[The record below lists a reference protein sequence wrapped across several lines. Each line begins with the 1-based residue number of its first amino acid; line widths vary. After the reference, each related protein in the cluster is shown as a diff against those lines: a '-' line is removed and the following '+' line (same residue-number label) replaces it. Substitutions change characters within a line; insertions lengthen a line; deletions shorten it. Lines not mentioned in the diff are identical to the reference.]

1 MDSNSTTSAEVLGSG
16 ILDDDKFE
24 RILAIGDVRAGG
36 RRAVR
41 LSTGRGVVLFNTRKG
56 WFAMDHAC
64 YHHGGPL
71 LPGDIEDVH
80 GSLCVVCPWHKY
92 RIALETG
99 EGLYFGIDPLQR
111 GPDGKPTPVLKS
123 KGVKQRVHA
132 VKLHDGHVWIRD
144 DGAHTYGA
152 QADDADGEACSG
164 AGASTPGSAST
175 ATATTASSSAN
186 PARAMAS
193 RVHARIDAGYEL
205 PSDEYALERTART
218 QPVGI
223 HSSRL

>member
-1 MDSNSTTSAEVLGSG
+1 MESDTPASAEVPGSG
-16 ILDDDKFE
+16 ILDEEKFE
-24 RILAIGDVRAGG
+24 RVLAIGDVRAGG

-152 QADDADGEACSG
+152 QAEADGDACPG
-164 AGASTPGSAST
+164 TAASTPGSAST
-175 ATATTASSSAN
+175 ATASTASSSVN